1 MTKAIINPPF
11 QTSKRHGGTRGADMP
26 RLSSNSQGRFG
37 RMFRGLPAC
46 ECDDDD
52 LQKLAGKPDK
62 SDLSVGITSPL
73 EAFKVNGVEQRDSRG
88 FKIPAATSED
98 EPDDEENFG
107 IAAGYTYFG
116 QFIDHDLTF
125 DPTSFLQKQNDP
137 EGLVDFR
144 TPRFDLDCLYGQG
157 PDDQPYLYED
167 DELHMHVGRKLRF
180 GDDNAIDLPRVHSSN
195 GSPRAL
201 IGDKRNDENVIVSQ
215 LQAGFIR
222 FHNRVADVMI
232 ARNTADNKPT
242 TFGEVA
248 RIVRWHYQWCV
259 LHDFLPTIVGKEMVN
274 KVLPHLLW
282 EDRDIHEHKPDLRFY
297 HYEENPFIPIEFTTA
312 AYRFGHSMVRPIY
325 RLNTHLG
332 TIEDPRFIEDNRLIK
347 EGQIAPS
354 SLGRQFIFAAVTNS
368 GLNGFR
374 EFPETFAV
382 DWNLFFGKPNPDK
395 QGAGRVQPAYKIDTS
410 MVNPLGFL
418 PEFSQPSPDGNLL
431 TDKDGNPLPRLGATA
446 NLALRNLRR
455 SQSMGLPS
463 GQSVARAMGLT
474 PLDDKYLRVGKANVD
489 GLENNHSI
497 THYGH
502 SFKDNAPLW
511 FYILAEALHNW
522 SEEASKKINEAKNL
536 SEEEKNSAKRKANA
550 IPVKLGSVGGR
561 IVTETFVGLLLG
573 DRNSF
578 LRQEPNWEPWR
589 DFWGDKSPRD
599 FGILELLK
607 AGQVNTK
614 S

>member
-1 MTKAIINPPF
+1 MTKAISNPPF

-26 RLSSNSQGRFG
+26 RLSSNTQGRFG
-37 RMFRGLPAC
+37 RMFRGLSAC
-46 ECDDDD
+46 ECKDED
-52 LQKLAGKPDK
+52 LIVLANAIITQHETFLVDGKEK
-62 SDLSVGITSPL
+62 
-73 EAFKVNGVEQRDSRG
+73 RDNRG
-88 FKIPAATSED
+88 FIIPGATTED
-98 EPDDEENFG
+98 DVDDEENFR

-167 DELHMHVGRKLRF
+167 DELHMHVGRKLCF
-180 GDDNAIDLPRVHSSN
+180 GDDNAIDLPRFHSQN
-195 GSPRAL
+195 GAPRAL

-232 ARNTADNKPT
+232 AKNNAHNKPT
-242 TFGEVA
+242 TFGDVA

-259 LHDFLPTIVGKEMVN
+259 LHDFLPTIVGKEMVRN
-274 KVLPHLLW
+274 VLPHLIY
-282 EDRDIHEHKPDLRFY
+282 ECGDIHEHKPDLRFY
-297 HYEENPFIPIEFTTA
+297 HYQEDPFIPIEFTTA

-332 TIEDPRFIEDNRLIK
+332 TPEDPRFIDDQKLI
-347 EGQIAPS
+347 EQLQISPS
-354 SLGRQFIFAAVTNS
+354 SLGRQFIFAAVSNS

-382 DWNLFFGKPNPDK
+382 DWNLFFGDPNPDQ
-395 QGAGRVQPAYKIDTS
+395 QGAKRVQPAYKIDTS

-418 PEFSQPSPDGNLL
+418 PEFSQPGPDGNLL
-431 TDKDGNPLPRLGATA
+431 TDKDGNPLSRLGATA

-455 SQSMGLPS
+455 GQSMSLPS
-463 GQSVARAMGLT
+463 GQSVARAMGLK
-474 PLDDKYLRVGKANVD
+474 PLEDRQLRVGKANAD
-489 GLENNHSI
+489 GLKNNHSL

-522 SEEASKKINEAKNL
+522 SEEAKEMSEKEAI
-536 SEEEKNSAKRKANA
+536 A
-550 IPVKLGSVGGR
+550 IPVRLGNVGGR
-561 IVTETFVGLLLG
+561 IVAETFVGLILG

-578 LRQEPNWEPWR
+578 LRQEPKWEPWNELC
-589 DFWGDKSPRD
+589 GAKSPRD
-599 FGILELLK
+599 FGILDLLK
-607 AGQVNTK
+607 AGQAT
-614 S
+614 

>member
-1 MTKAIINPPF
+1 MTKAISNPPF

-26 RLSSNSQGRFG
+26 RLSSNTQGRFG

-46 ECDDDD
+46 ECNDR
-52 LQKLAGKPDK
+52 
-62 SDLSVGITSPL
+62 DLSHLADAIIANL
-73 EAFKVNGVEQRDSRG
+73 EPFKINNEDQRDDRG
-88 FKIPAATSED
+88 LLIPGATSE
-98 EPDDEENFG
+98 EEVDDEENFG

-125 DPTSFLQKQNDP
+125 DPASFLQKQNDP

-180 GDDNAIDLPRVHSSN
+180 GDANAIDLPRVHSSN

-222 FHNRVADVMI
+222 FHNRVADVII
-232 ARNTADNKPT
+232 AKNIADNKTT

-259 LHDFLPTIVGKEMVN
+259 LHDFLPTIIGTEMIN
-274 KVLPHLLW
+274 KVLPHLPS
-282 EDRDIHEHKPDLRFY
+282 ESGDIHEHKPDLRFY
-297 HYEENPFIPIEFTTA
+297 HYEEDPFIPIEFTTA

-332 TIEDPRFIEDNRLIK
+332 TEDDPNFIKDKKLIK
-347 EGQIAPS
+347 DKQIAPT
-354 SLGRQFIFAAVTNS
+354 SLGRQFIFAAVANS

-382 DWNLFFGKPNPDK
+382 DWNLFFGKPDPEK
-395 QGAGRVQPAYKIDTS
+395 LGADRIQPAYKIDTS

-418 PEFSQPSPDGNLL
+418 PEFSQPGPDGNLL

-455 SQSMGLPS
+455 GQSMGLPS

-474 PLDDKYLRVGKANVD
+474 PLKDMHLRVGKANVD
-489 GLENNHSI
+489 GLKNNHPI

-511 FYILAEALHNW
+511 FYILAEAQNDW
-522 SEEASKKINEAKNL
+522 SEKASKVMKEAKNL
-536 SEEEKNSAKRKANA
+536 SEEAKKNKANA
-550 IPVKLGSVGGR
+550 IPVQLGSVGGR
-561 IVTETFVGLLLG
+561 IVAETFVGLLLG

-578 LRQEPNWEPWR
+578 LRQEPRWEPWTELC
-589 DFWGDKSPRD
+589 GGKLPSH
-599 FGILELLK
+599 FGILDLLK
-607 AGQVNTK
+607 AGQST
-614 S
+614 